1 MSICGQSSDTGYGRG
16 SSANRSTEAV
26 AAIGELP
33 LRFQNSPDQP
43 TGELKGFRIARNLVV
58 LDQALHHRNE
68 GERPEGAVTMP
79 GKTPQVQLGRYRLRR
94 ITRRQ
99 TRVSI
104 STTWASSVPGNG
116 SRGRPQRG
124 HFCCASGRSATSSR
138 ASSPSRRLRPC
149 PRLPGC
155 CPRGR
160 ALTWPRDGFLPSPTL
175 RSLRRPYRRPSNSR
189 IRARNSSLSLLRSAS
204 RSTAS
209 RGWAFQYAAAQR
221 KSMCSSLSTRI

>member
-1 MSICGQSSDTGYGRG
+1 MPSLPR
-16 SSANRSTEAV
+16 
-26 AAIGELP
+26 AIKRAG
-33 LRFQNSPDQP
+33 
-43 TGELKGFRIARNLVV
+43 
-58 LDQALHHRNE
+58 
-68 GERPEGAVTMP
+68 EGAVTMP

-175 RSLRRPYRRPSNSR
+175 RALRRPYRRPSNSR
-189 IRARNSSLSLLRSAS
+189 IRARKLFIVALEIRFPLDRFPVLGLPVPRRPSANRGTPPYPPGSEPRLATPGVRTPDSLRLAPLDL
-204 RSTAS
+204 
-209 RGWAFQYAAAQR
+209 GQ
-221 KSMCSSLSTRI
+221 LP